1 MCYVELDEAKVKATG
16 GIAYCAVQSVRKSDV
31 EKEFQSS
38 LSLKRKKT
46 STALG
51 RTCQKLLLMEANRNI
66 QAVAF
71 TFFFFF
77 QEQVRLCSNTKV
89 LKQFLCPVPQEQQVP
104 GRAQVS
110 TLILRWVL
118 QPQMCSVLPCCQQY
132 LFSKFRGSL
141 SIFLCSTKYIHGRPA
156 RFVLSPTLSPAQIFV
171 YL

>member
-1 MCYVELDEAKVKATG
+1 MCYFELDEAKVKATG

-71 TFFFFF
+71 TFFFFPGASKTVF
-77 QEQVRLCSNTKV
+77 KYESAQTVFVSCSSGTAGTRESPGVYPDSQVGFTTSDVLCASI
-89 LKQFLCPVPQEQQVP
+89 LPAIPV
-104 GRAQVS
+104 
-110 TLILRWVL
+110 
-118 QPQMCSVLPCCQQY
+118 
-132 LFSKFRGSL
+132 
-141 SIFLCSTKYIHGRPA
+141 
-156 RFVLSPTLSPAQIFV
+156 
-171 YL
+171 